1 MKKSSYLGFVVIAI
15 LFVVIVVPNIVS
27 HLSSID
33 GKSIEELTIKN
44 RSGKP
49 IYSFDGIPYNG
60 RIYEYDSLSEVLLL
74 EFSVLEGIF
83 NGTYQ
88 EYYPDGSLLRSANY
102 SNGVLNGMEEK
113 YFNNGQL
120 QESINYIQGN
130 FNGKRMVYWTNGI
143 LKEQNSFKNG
153 VLGGD
158 NFYYF
163 SDGKLRKSL
172 KFDSNG
178 KRNGLWEDFHPNG
191 QLKLRVNYK
200 NGDVLS
206 KSDTFDFNG
215 NIISN
220 Y

>member
-1 MKKSSYLGFVVIAI
+1 MKKYSYLGLVVIAI

-27 HLSSID
+27 RFSSID

-49 IYSFDGIPYNG
+49 IYSFEGIPYTG
-60 RIYEYDSLSEVLLL
+60 RIHEYDSLSEVLLL
-74 EFSVLEGIF
+74 EFNVLEGIF
-83 NGTYQ
+83 NGAYR
-88 EYYPDGSLLRSANY
+88 EYYPDGILLRSANY
-102 SNGVLNGMEEK
+102 SNGVLNGIEEK
-113 YFNNGQL
+113 YFNSGQL

-215 NIISN
+215 SIMSIQ
-220 Y
+220 

>member
-1 MKKSSYLGFVVIAI
+1 MKKSSYLGLVVIAI

-44 RSGKP
+44 SFGKS
-49 IYSFDGIPYNG
+49 IYSFDGIPYTG
-60 RIYEYDSLSEVLLL
+60 RIYEYDSLSVVLLI
-74 EFSVLEGIF
+74 EFTVLEGIF
-83 NGTYQ
+83 NGAYQ
-88 EYYPDGSLLRSANY
+88 EYYPNGSLLRSANY
-102 SNGVLNGMEEK
+102 SNGVLNGREEK
-113 YFNNGQL
+113 YFNSGQL

-191 QLKLRVNYK
+191 QLKLRVKYK